1 MGDTQSRRQAY
12 QVEREEQRASR
23 SRTPELQL
31 LASPLV
37 SAAGSMGPTVSPV
50 VSPGYTEAESDLE
63 LVSWE
68 PAPRRKRAR
77 EAKREEPRTSRRE
90 EPHTKREEPRTS
102 RRGEPRTSKRK
113 EPRTSRR
120 EEPRT
125 SKHEEPRT
133 GKREK
138 PHPSKRE
145 ERPEGGRRGRTET
158 RKEEPSERASK
169 RASPRSTRTAKEEES
184 SARTRGRS
192 TARRGDQRPTDPQ
205 VEEPQPTPTETAVK
219 EPQTTPTE
227 TAVKEPRATQAD
239 IAENNAAAEA
249 RRLAEWHRRFA
260 LAAAAEERRQRRV
273 WEDAL
278 SLAKRLKTT
287 QEAEKA
293 AQEAEAERHKRDVAH
308 QWRYGLAVISSD
320 EEETECPPAPKAARV
335 QSPEKEWQE
344 RLRRAEVEEEE
355 LWQPPPEHVESEEE
369 PRPQAP
375 PSPGQ
380 RKSCSSVGR
389 RLTTRVVKGVSSS
402 SISSSSSTGTGHREP
417 PYAVRDGMMWHVQ
430 TLHISWASGPAPQQ
444 PGQEAREARLWEEA
458 PCASDER
465 DPRRRARPQES
476 TGPAVAPTAE
486 EVPEEAPGGTAEVET
501 EGTTNTPTSL
511 TAEGP
516 AAAPEV
522 EVATDGEA
530 DDGARATAEAKKDE
544 AAEQHSPEP

>member
-23 SRTPELQL
+23 SRSPELQL

-37 SAAGSMGPTVSPV
+37 STAGSMGPTVSPV

-63 LVSWE
+63 L
-68 PAPRRKRAR
+68 
-77 EAKREEPRTSRRE
+77 
-90 EPHTKREEPRTS
+90 
-102 RRGEPRTSKRK
+102 
-113 EPRTSRR
+113 
-120 EEPRT
+120 
-125 SKHEEPRT
+125 
-133 GKREK
+133 
-138 PHPSKRE
+138 
-145 ERPEGGRRGRTET
+145 
-158 RKEEPSERASK
+158 
-169 RASPRSTRTAKEEES
+169 EEES
-184 SARTRGRS
+184 SARTRGTS

-227 TAVKEPRATQAD
+227 TAVKEPQATQAD

-260 LAAAAEERRQRRV
+260 LAAATEERRQRRV

-278 SLAKRLKTT
+278 TLAKRLKAT

-293 AQEAEAERHKRDVAH
+293 AQEAEAERHKRD
-308 QWRYGLAVISSD
+308 
-320 EEETECPPAPKAARV
+320 
-335 QSPEKEWQE
+335 
-344 RLRRAEVEEEE
+344 EVR
-355 LWQPPPEHVESEEE
+355 S
-369 PRPQAP
+369 
-375 PSPGQ
+375 
-380 RKSCSSVGR
+380 
-389 RLTTRVVKGVSSS
+389 
-402 SISSSSSTGTGHREP
+402 
-417 PYAVRDGMMWHVQ
+417 AVRDGMMWHVQ
-430 TLHISWASGPAPQQ
+430 TLHISWASGPSPQQ

-458 PCASDER
+458 PRASDER

-486 EVPEEAPGGTAEVET
+486 KVPEEAPGGTAEVET

-516 AAAPEV
+516 AAAPKV

-544 AAEQHSPEP
+544 HSPEPWERV